1 MQIEIWRMNHDFHHN
16 QNYQKINEYQFINN
30 MFFGAKKKETIK
42 VDDTTSKD
50 LELVTKMNHDLAKS
64 LDLKETLSNSLE
76 LIIKRINAQA
86 ANIFLIDDK
95 NQSFQC
101 IASKHQAYLEDFEIP
116 ITQGVMGKAV
126 VLKKCIRVGDV
137 RKDVREIAEFYFD
150 LDNKTNFTTYSV
162 LCSPLIVSDE
172 CIGVIHCLNKK
183 TNNKLFEENDRKL
196 LETLSGPAALAIRN
210 ARMAKDLVDK
220 NRMQKEIEIV
230 GEIQKTLLSQNQ
242 KEKFPIA
249 GINIPAKVVSG
260 DFYNFAELTEGVYGF
275 GVADVSGKGIKSS
288 LLMSKASSLYRC
300 LSKTNFSAAEL
311 LNILNSE
318 ICETTSRGM
327 FVTMLIGI
335 YDSKKKELTL
345 ANAGHEPPLIYDN
358 EGNFSNF
365 EEAGP
370 PLGIAPKFKFKETKI
385 NFSNSSM
392 YIFTDGI
399 TEIKDTKGNMLESDG
414 FKDYIKKYQPIPNYE
429 RLNKIVEDIIKS
441 GRIQKDDLTIVVV
454 DGS

>member
-1 MQIEIWRMNHDFHHN
+1 MNNEFHQS
-16 QNYQKINEYQFINN
+16 QNYQKFNEYQFINN
-30 MFFGAKKKETIK
+30 MFFGAKKTETIK
-42 VDDTTSKD
+42 VDNTSIKD
-50 LELVTKMNHDLAKS
+50 LELVTKMSQEFAKT
-64 LDLKETLSNSLE
+64 LDLKETLQTSLE
-76 LIIKRINAQA
+76 VIIKRINAQA
-86 ANIFLIDDK
+86 ANIFLIDDDK
-95 NQSFQC
+95 QNFQC

-116 ITQGVMGKAV
+116 ITQGVMGKAA
-126 VLKKCIRVGDV
+126 LMKECIRVGDV

-183 TNNKLFEENDRKL
+183 TDNKLFEESDRKL

-210 ARMAKDLVDK
+210 AKMAKDLIDK
-220 NRMQKEIEIV
+220 NRMEKEIEIV
-230 GEIQKTLLSQNQ
+230 GEIQKTLLSQNI
-242 KEKFPIA
+242 KENFPIA

-260 DFYNFAELTEGVYGF
+260 DFYNFSELSNGVYGF

-300 LSKTNFSAAEL
+300 LSKTNFSAAGL
-311 LNILNSE
+311 LDILNTE

-335 YDSKKKELTL
+335 YDSNKKELTL
-345 ANAGHEPPLIYDN
+345 ANAGHEPPLIYSND
-358 EGNFSNF
+358 GNFSNF

-385 NFSNSSM
+385 SFSNSSM

-399 TEIKDTKGNMLESDG
+399 TEIRDAKGNMLEADG
-414 FKDYIKKYQPIPNYE
+414 FKDYIKKYQQIPNHE
-429 RLNKIVEDIIKS
+429 RLNKIIEDIIKS
-441 GRIQKDDLTIVVV
+441 GRIQKDDLTIVAV
-454 DGS
+454 DA

>member
-1 MQIEIWRMNHDFHHN
+1 MNIKSGRINYDFHDN
-16 QNYQKINEYQFINN
+16 LNYQKKRGIPNTK
-30 MFFGAKKKETIK
+30 MFFKPKKIEPNKENL
-42 VDDTTSKD
+42 SLNED
-50 LELVTKMNHDLAKS
+50 LAIITKMNQEFARS
-64 LDLKETLSNSLE
+64 LDLKETLQTALE
-76 LIIKRINAQA
+76 LIINRIKAQA

-95 NQSFQC
+95 KQVFQC
-101 IASKHQAYLEDFEIP
+101 IASKYQSYLDEYEIP
-116 ITQGVMGKAV
+116 LTQGVMGKAI
-126 VLKKCIRVGDV
+126 LQKKCIRVGDV

-196 LETLSGPAALAIRN
+196 LETLSGPAALAINN
-210 ARMAKDLVDK
+210 AKMAKDLVDK

-230 GEIQKTLLSQNQ
+230 GEIQKTLLSQNK
-242 KEKFPIA
+242 KENFPIA

-260 DFYNFAELTEGVYGF
+260 DFYNFSDLGDGKFGF

-300 LSKTNFSAAEL
+300 LSKTIFSAADL
-311 LNILNSE
+311 LNLLNSE
-318 ICETTSRGM
+318 ICETAARGM

-335 YDSKKKELTL
+335 YDSNKKELLL
-345 ANAGHEPPLIYDN
+345 ANAGHEPPLIHSKDGKFTNYT
-358 EGNFSNF
+358 
-365 EEAGP
+365 EAGP
-370 PLGIAPKFKFKETKI
+370 PLGIMSKIKYKETKI
-385 NFSNSSM
+385 KFSESSM
-392 YIFTDGI
+392 YVFTDGI
-399 TEIKDTKGNMLESDG
+399 TEMKDPEGNMLESDG
-414 FKDYIKKYQPIPNYE
+414 FKNYITKYQQTPNHE

-454 DGS
+454 DGV

>member
-1 MQIEIWRMNHDFHHN
+1 MVE
-16 QNYQKINEYQFINN
+16 NYQKSNRLPIKN
-30 MFFGAKKKETIK
+30 MFFGKKKELK
-42 VDDTTSKD
+42 NELEDTSSKD
-50 LELVTKMNHDLAKS
+50 WAIVTQMNHEFAKS
-64 LDLKETLSNSLE
+64 LDLKETLHNSLE
-76 LIIKRINAQA
+76 VIIKRINAQA

-95 NQSFQC
+95 SQKFQC

-116 ITQGVMGKAV
+116 ITQGVMGKAAV
-126 VLKKCIRVGDV
+126 IKKCIRVGDV

-162 LCSPLIVSDE
+162 LCSPLIVSGE

-183 TNNKLFEENDRKL
+183 TGNKLFEENDRKL

-210 ARMAKDLVDK
+210 AKMAKDLVEK

-230 GEIQKTLLSQNQ
+230 GEIQKTLLSQNK
-242 KEKFPIA
+242 KENFPIA

-260 DFYNFAELTEGVYGF
+260 DFYNFAEISDGVFGF

-335 YDSKKKELTL
+335 YDSNKKELTL
-345 ANAGHEPPLIYDN
+345 ANAGHEPPLIYSKN
-358 EGNFSNF
+358 GNFSNF

-399 TEIKDTKGNMLESDG
+399 TEIKDAEGKMLESQG
-414 FKDYIKKYQPIPNYE
+414 FQNYIKKYQEVPNNE
-429 RLNKIVEDIIKS
+429 RLKKIIEDIIKS

-454 DGS
+454 DGK

>member
-1 MQIEIWRMNHDFHHN
+1 MNNEFHQS
-16 QNYQKINEYQFINN
+16 QNYQKFNEYQFINN
-30 MFFGAKKKETIK
+30 MFFGAKKTETVK
-42 VDDTTSKD
+42 VDNTSVKD
-50 LELVTKMNHDLAKS
+50 LELVTKMSQEFAKT
-64 LDLKETLSNSLE
+64 LDLKETLQTSLE
-76 LIIKRINAQA
+76 VIIKRINAQA
-86 ANIFLIDDK
+86 ANIFLIDNDK
-95 NQSFQC
+95 QNFQC

-116 ITQGVMGKAV
+116 ITQGVMGKAA
-126 VLKKCIRVGDV
+126 LMKQCIRVGDV

-183 TNNKLFEENDRKL
+183 TDNKLFEESDRKL

-210 ARMAKDLVDK
+210 AKMAKDLIDK
-220 NRMQKEIEIV
+220 NRIEKEIEIV
-230 GEIQKTLLSQNQ
+230 GEIQKTLLSQNI
-242 KEKFPIA
+242 KENFPIA

-260 DFYNFAELTEGVYGF
+260 DFYNFSELSNGVYGF

-300 LSKTNFSAAEL
+300 LSKTNFSAAGL
-311 LNILNSE
+311 LDILNTE

-327 FVTMLIGI
+327 FVTMLVGI
-335 YDSKKKELTL
+335 YDSNKKELTL
-345 ANAGHEPPLIYDN
+345 SNAGHEPPLIYSKD
-358 EGNFSNF
+358 GNFSNF

-399 TEIKDTKGNMLESDG
+399 TEIRDAKGNMLEAEG
-414 FKDYIKKYQPIPNYE
+414 FKDYIKKYQQIPNHE
-429 RLNKIVEDIIKS
+429 RLNKIIEDIIKS
-441 GRIQKDDLTIVVV
+441 GRIQKDDLTIVTV
-454 DGS
+454 DG

>member
-1 MQIEIWRMNHDFHHN
+1 MNNDFHQK
-16 QNYQKINEYQFINN
+16 QNYQKNNEYQFINN
-30 MFFGAKKKETIK
+30 MFFGAKKKETNKIE
-42 VDDTTSKD
+42 DTSSKD
-50 LELVTKMNHDLAKS
+50 LELITKMNQEFAKS
-64 LDLKETLSNSLE
+64 LDLKETLNNSLE

-95 NQSFQC
+95 SQSFHC

-116 ITQGVMGKAV
+116 ITQGVMGKAAV
-126 VLKKCIRVGDV
+126 TKKCIRVGDV
-137 RKDVREIAEFYFD
+137 RKDIREIAEFYFD

-210 ARMAKDLVDK
+210 AKMAKDLIDK

-249 GINIPAKVVSG
+249 GVNIPAKVVSG
-260 DFYNFAELTEGVYGF
+260 DFYNFAKLSDGVYGF

-300 LSKTNFSAAEL
+300 LSKTNYSAAEL
-311 LNILNSE
+311 LN
-318 ICETTSRGM
+318 
-327 FVTMLIGI
+327 V
-335 YDSKKKELTL
+335 
-345 ANAGHEPPLIYDN
+345 
-358 EGNFSNF
+358 
-365 EEAGP
+365 
-370 PLGIAPKFKFKETKI
+370 
-385 NFSNSSM
+385 
-392 YIFTDGI
+392 
-399 TEIKDTKGNMLESDG
+399 
-414 FKDYIKKYQPIPNYE
+414 
-429 RLNKIVEDIIKS
+429 LNKDLEKASYETNILVVNDCSLKKIDFKTKNLKS
-441 GRIQKDDLTIVVV
+441 HLVLE
-454 DGS
+454 